1 LLALLTAASIVAS
14 IIGSVVLAR
23 RITQP
28 LAALSRFASRV
39 RDGDY
44 RGRLELDREDEVGA
58 LSASFNHM
66 LDGIEARQAEILR
79 LAYEDTVTGVPN
91 RVMFNLRLKEAVR
104 LIGSRNPCPC
114 LDGPD
119 RFKFINDTLG
129 HHGATCAAG
138 RCEAPARISRE
149 LTPHPAGRRRIRIL
163 LTGGDPGR
171 APAV

>member
-1 LLALLTAASIVAS
+1 MRHHTIQVALQHSVTQGLEPFDRLKSLLALLTAASIVAS

-91 RVMFNLRLKEAVR
+91 RVMFNLRLRKR
-104 LIGSRNPCPC
+104 SDSMGSR
-114 LDGPD
+114 
-119 RFKFINDTLG
+119 
-129 HHGATCAAG
+129 
-138 RCEAPARISRE
+138 ARW
-149 LTPHPAGRRRIRIL
+149 
-163 LTGGDPGR
+163 
-171 APAV
+171 